1 MAAPCFFSSP
11 SSSSPLKL
19 IPISLLLLSYTFF
32 LLFFPPPHPL
42 HLTHFSFSSKSP
54 RRGRILLPQSFSSQS
69 SSHCGGDPPGL
80 LNYAALHF
88 CLLSGDLRLSLPSL
102 SLLLLLH
109 FRLLA
114 SAASLHFSPAVSRL
128 AARLRLSPSMAAV
141 TLLSLGNGAPD
152 AFASAAALR
161 GGLPRTGLAAI
172 LSAGTFVSAFV
183 VGAVTLLAAPFPLD
197 PAPFVRDVFFYLVAS
212 SALFYIYLSAEIF
225 LWQAVGFILFY
236 LFFVGFVFYMD
247 LAAECNDTRGREV
260 QARMVDEK
268 EACGQRMI
276 LPHALKL
283 ETKQVAEDSKSGP
296 GFCGLIRKITKVWEV
311 PITVLLKLTIPSSSR
326 AEWNRFYVSAN
337 IALCPLI
344 LLYSLS
350 SFVALD
356 SQIVFFLPRTRFP
369 LWSIILFVSL
379 CLALYHFIFEKEP
392 PETEWTVAIT
402 LISFMM
408 SVFWISTM
416 AGELLNCLTA
426 IGSIMN
432 FPPAILGLTVLAWG
446 NSVGD
451 LVADVALAKAGQP
464 AMAMAGCFA
473 GPMFNM
479 LVGLGTA
486 FVVQTARVYPKAYE
500 LQFNIGIVVAF
511 VFLLCSLMGSLL
523 VITWYGFRVPRFWG
537 YCLVGLYVL
546 FTAAGLALARLSG

>member
-1 MAAPCFFSSP
+1 MAAASSFFSSP
-11 SSSSPLKL
+11 RSSSPLKL
-19 IPISLLLLSYTFF
+19 VPISLLLLSYTFF

-42 HLTHFSFSSKSP
+42 HLIRFSPSSSKSP

-69 SSHCGGDPPGL
+69 SSSSSSVCSSVLRVPAGERCAFSASHCGGDPPGL

-114 SAASLHFSPAVSRL
+114 SAASLHFSPAVSRI

-247 LAAECNDTRGREV
+247 LAAECNDRRGREV
-260 QARMVDEK
+260 QTRMVDEK

-276 LPHALKL
+276 LPHALEL
-283 ETKQVAEDSKSGP
+283 ESKQVVEDSKSDP
-296 GFCGLIRKITKVWEV
+296 GFCGVIKKVCSV
-311 PITVLLKLTIPSSSR
+311 SMFVKNISR
-326 AEWNRFYVSAN
+326 S
-337 IALCPLI
+337 
-344 LLYSLS
+344 
-350 SFVALD
+350 
-356 SQIVFFLPRTRFP
+356 FFLCTNSWVASSCSRLRVERDLKT
-369 LWSIILFVSL
+369 S
-379 CLALYHFIFEKEP
+379 CLRYASYL
-392 PETEWTVAIT
+392 
-402 LISFMM
+402 
-408 SVFWISTM
+408 
-416 AGELLNCLTA
+416 
-426 IGSIMN
+426 
-432 FPPAILGLTVLAWG
+432 G
-446 NSVGD
+446 NSST
-451 LVADVALAKAGQP
+451 LE
-464 AMAMAGCFA
+464 
-473 GPMFNM
+473 N
-479 LVGLGTA
+479 
-486 FVVQTARVYPKAYE
+486 
-500 LQFNIGIVVAF
+500 
-511 VFLLCSLMGSLL
+511 
-523 VITWYGFRVPRFWG
+523 
-537 YCLVGLYVL
+537 
-546 FTAAGLALARLSG
+546 